1 MAMKNKYAYRSRIS
15 EAKIRQLVKLFS
27 VDLTASQ
34 IAELSG
40 VNRNTVNRY
49 VTAFRERI
57 ARYCEAES
65 PVKGEVEVDES
76 YFGAR
81 RVRGI
86 RGRGARGKTIVFGL
100 FKRNDNV
107 YTEIVPDCSRATL
120 QGIIRGRVD
129 LESVIHSDG
138 WRGYDGL
145 VDLGY
150 QKHFRVQHSHNE
162 FSNKHSHING
172 IESFWSYAKTRLV
185 RFRAC
190 LETSAFIVTR
200 RHVDKKRLCAAAK
213 TREDCQT
220 VPQRSDG
227 QRMGACTSSPAPCFW
242 RRSEA
247 QNRPA

>member
-57 ARYCEAES
+57 ARYC
-65 PVKGEVEVDES
+65 
-76 YFGAR
+76 
-81 RVRGI
+81 
-86 RGRGARGKTIVFGL
+86 
-100 FKRNDNV
+100 
-107 YTEIVPDCSRATL
+107 EIVPDCSRATL

-185 RFRAC
+185 RFRGLQKQTFYLHLKECEFRFRECPAYTLLC
-190 LETSAFIVTR
+190 KFSPKNTGQSKIKQPHKINEVTTVASA
-200 RHVDKKRLCAAAK
+200 
-213 TREDCQT
+213 
-220 VPQRSDG
+220 
-227 QRMGACTSSPAPCFW
+227 
-242 RRSEA
+242 
-247 QNRPA
+247 

>member
-100 FKRNDNV
+100 TGTGYFDMVAYEKFHNGEMSD
-107 YTEIVPDCSRATL
+107 YLPTDA
-120 QGIIRGRVD
+120 D
-129 LESVIHSDG
+129 LEA
-138 WRGYDGL
+138 
-145 VDLGY
+145 
-150 QKHFRVQHSHNE
+150 
-162 FSNKHSHING
+162 
-172 IESFWSYAKTRLV
+172 SFAKLP
-185 RFRAC
+185 
-190 LETSAFIVTR
+190 
-200 RHVDKKRLCAAAK
+200 K
-213 TREDCQT
+213 
-220 VPQRSDG
+220 VPG
-227 QRMGACTSSPAPCFW
+227 CNA
-242 RRSEA
+242 
-247 QNRPA
+247 

>member
-86 RGRGARGKTIVFGL
+86 RGRGARGKTL
-100 FKRNDNV
+100 FSACSNAMITSIRKSFL
-107 YTEIVPDCSRATL
+107 TAPEPLSRASY
-120 QGIIRGRVD
+120 VD
-129 LESVIHSDG
+129 V
-138 WRGYDGL
+138 
-145 VDLGY
+145 
-150 QKHFRVQHSHNE
+150 
-162 FSNKHSHING
+162 
-172 IESFWSYAKTRLV
+172 
-185 RFRAC
+185 
-190 LETSAFIVTR
+190 
-200 RHVDKKRLCAAAK
+200 
-213 TREDCQT
+213 
-220 VPQRSDG
+220 
-227 QRMGACTSSPAPCFW
+227 
-242 RRSEA
+242 
-247 QNRPA
+247 

>member
-86 RGRGARGKTIVFGL
+86 RAVEHAEKPL
-100 FKRNDNV
+100 FSACSNAMITSIRKSFL
-107 YTEIVPDCSRATL
+107 TAPEPLSRA
-120 QGIIRGRVD
+120 
-129 LESVIHSDG
+129 
-138 WRGYDGL
+138 
-145 VDLGY
+145 
-150 QKHFRVQHSHNE
+150 
-162 FSNKHSHING
+162 
-172 IESFWSYAKTRLV
+172 SYVAV
-185 RFRAC
+185 
-190 LETSAFIVTR
+190 
-200 RHVDKKRLCAAAK
+200 
-213 TREDCQT
+213 
-220 VPQRSDG
+220 
-227 QRMGACTSSPAPCFW
+227 
-242 RRSEA
+242 
-247 QNRPA
+247 

>member
-86 RGRGARGKTIVFGL
+86 RGRGARRKTIVFGL

-129 LESVIHSDG
+129 LESVIHSVVGEVMTGSSIWDT
-138 WRGYDGL
+138 
-145 VDLGY
+145 
-150 QKHFRVQHSHNE
+150 KN
-162 FSNKHSHING
+162 
-172 IESFWSYAKTRLV
+172 
-185 RFRAC
+185 
-190 LETSAFIVTR
+190 TSASSIRTMNFPINT
-200 RHVDKKRLCAAAK
+200 HI
-213 TREDCQT
+213 
-220 VPQRSDG
+220 S
-227 QRMGACTSSPAPCFW
+227 MG
-242 RRSEA
+242 
-247 QNRPA
+247 

>member
-1 MAMKNKYAYRSRIS
+1 MTMKNKYSYRSKIS

-40 VNRNTVNRY
+40 VNRY

-76 YFGAR
+76 YFGTR

-100 FKRNDNV
+100 FKRNDKI
-107 YTEIVPDCSRATL
+107 YTEIAHDCSSATF

-138 WRGYDGL
+138 WR
-145 VDLGY
+145 
-150 QKHFRVQHSHNE
+150 R
-162 FSNKHSHING
+162 
-172 IESFWSYAKTRLV
+172 
-185 RFRAC
+185 
-190 LETSAFIVTR
+190 
-200 RHVDKKRLCAAAK
+200 
-213 TREDCQT
+213 
-220 VPQRSDG
+220 
-227 QRMGACTSSPAPCFW
+227 
-242 RRSEA
+242 
-247 QNRPA
+247 